1 MKTGVVVN
9 NLNDHTK
16 NPELVRA
23 GYRLL
28 GEAKHYQKKQK
39 ESADKIGYDIAK
51 DVGTYFCKK
60 ARDSISVLGGI
71 GQGRRLGDGRHRYI
85 PGKGWVKL

>member
-1 MKTGVVVN
+1 M
-9 NLNDHTK
+9 K

-28 GEAKHYQKKQK
+28 GEAKDYQKKQK
-39 ESADKIGYDIAK
+39 EASNKMSYDVAK
-51 DVGTYFCKK
+51 DVATFCCKK
-60 ARDSISVLGGI
+60 ARESISVLGGF

-85 PGKGWVKL
+85 SGKGWVKL